1 MSKKKEQEDEQPL
14 DPATEKVRVKLVRF
28 GAVFMGLNILA
39 LMAVLGAIVYKIGG
53 FGAEAETDKGSP
65 DVYGAGTVLSATDP
79 LERRISLPEN
89 AGILAASMQENHVSV
104 TLMLESGE
112 RELRVFSVSDGAL
125 LARFHFD

>member
-53 FGAEAETDKGSP
+53 FGAEAETDEGSP
-65 DVYGAGTVLSATDP
+65 DVSGAGTILSATDP

-89 AGILAASMQENHVSV
+89 AGILAASMQENQVSV
-104 TLMLESGE
+104 TLVLESGE

-125 LARFHFD
+125 LARFRFD

>member
-53 FGAEAETDKGSP
+53 FGADAETDEGSS
-65 DVYGAGTVLSATDP
+65 DVSGAGTILSAADP
-79 LERRISLPEN
+79 LDRSISLPEN
-89 AGILAASMQENHVSV
+89 ARILAASMQENQVSV
-104 TLMLESGE
+104 TLMLESGK
-112 RELRVFSVSDGAL
+112 RELRVFSVSDGVL
-125 LARFHFD
+125 LARFRFD